1 MRLYLVQ
8 HGEALP
14 ESSDPE
20 RPLSEKG
27 RADVARV
34 AAMLQRAAIR
44 VGVIQH
50 SGKKRAAQT
59 AELLATAIGV
69 EQTIV
74 RSGIG
79 PKDAVGPLIADVT
92 CRADDL
98 MVVGHLPFLGR
109 VAAAL
114 VNGDESK
121 PVVSF
126 QQGGVVCLCREEVGI
141 WTVAWMLVPALLI
154 D

>member
-1 MRLYLVQ
+1 MQ

-14 ESSDPE
+14 ERIDPE
-20 RPLSEKG
+20 RPLSDKG
-27 RADVARV
+27 RADVQRI
-34 AAMLQRAAIR
+34 AAVLRRAAVR
-44 VGVIQH
+44 VHTIEH

-59 AELLATAIGV
+59 AELLATALGVQQIG
-69 EQTIV
+69 I

-79 PKDAVGPLIADVT
+79 PKDAVAPFVSDVT
-92 CRADDL
+92 CRPDDL
-98 MVVGHLPFLGR
+98 MVVGHLPFLGKA
-109 VAAAL
+109 AAAL

-126 QQGGVVCLCREEVGI
+126 QQGGVVCLCREADGV
-141 WTVAWMLVPALLI
+141 WTIAWMLLPALFV